1 MHRLDMEFWWVGVRY
16 YMVTV
21 EFRSTESLDLGV
33 SWGKGNMR
41 SVCVLEF
48 LGRVRGLREQRN
60 RLQRTRGG
68 KQEATELRIETKRP
82 LTSSCEI
89 PIMWRALYSHRP
101 GETDVM
107 RGVGLRRPNHIGHP
121 PAALLSQQG
130 GKLTGYTSKSCGLLQ
145 FLQVCWPAMPL
156 MQCPL
161 QVRTLIWQDGGDNFL
176 TDCSRTP

>member
-41 SVCVLEF
+41 SVCILEF

-107 RGVGLRRPNHIGHP
+107 RGWGCGGPITLATPQLRSCLSKEGNSQATHP
-121 PAALLSQQG
+121 RAAVCFS
-130 GKLTGYTSKSCGLLQ
+130 SCKCADLR
-145 FLQVCWPAMPL
+145 
-156 MQCPL
+156 CP
-161 QVRTLIWQDGGDNFL
+161 W
-176 TDCSRTP
+176 CSAPCRLEL